1 MDRAQV
7 NAAMPYLAPASAAPS
22 HGMLLGRLSAYWR
35 ALGVS
40 DPDQIAALSEQALRR
55 GLPDRPDSPDPLT
68 GALAAA
74 RELLDDWLA
83 RTLDLPRQPQALAAA
98 RAALLGGAVPDW
110 PAVLF
115 APPDAARDVSDA
127 LRAAVAEPAPAP
139 APGTMPAQ
147 RIELFSLLDPLRHW
161 RRGVSSPA
169 EKTPS

>member
-1 MDRAQV
+1 
-7 NAAMPYLAPASAAPS
+7 
-22 HGMLLGRLSAYWR
+22 
-35 ALGVS
+35 
-40 DPDQIAALSEQALRR
+40 LSEQALRR
-55 GLPDRPDSPDPLT
+55 CMPDRPEFPDPLT

-83 RTLDLPRQPQALAAA
+83 RTLDLPRRPEALAAA

-127 LRAAVAEPAPAP
+127 LRAMMADPTPVS
-139 APGTMPAQ
+139 APGAMPAQ

-161 RRGVSSPA
+161 RRGVSSPS

>member
-7 NAAMPYLAPASAAPS
+7 NTAMPYLAPPSAAPS
-22 HGMLLGRLSAYWR
+22 HGVLLGRLGAYWR

-55 GLPDRPDSPDPLT
+55 CMPDRSESSDPLM

-83 RTLDLPRQPQALAAA
+83 RTLDLPRRPEALAAA

-127 LRAAVAEPAPAP
+127 LRAAVAEPAPAS
-139 APGTMPAQ
+139 APGAMPAQ
-147 RIELFSLLDPLRHW
+147 RIELFSLLDPLRRW
-161 RRGVSSPA
+161 RRSVSPPSGM
-169 EKTPS
+169 TPS